1 MPAPLSAV
9 DAISPAFARTK
20 RLLLQPFRFGF
31 WARLGLVALV
41 TGESLSG
48 GWGGGSGFNFPRG
61 SGDDGDKFLL
71 LADPSWERALAYLPW
86 IIAGGIAV
94 FALGLLWTYVSSVF
108 RFVLLDAVLNDRCRL
123 GEGWRRWHPQ
133 GFSYFLWQI
142 GLSAA
147 MIASLAVL
155 FGLPVL
161 LAWWAGIFRQADQHI
176 GLLVVGGVGL
186 FFLFI
191 AWVVLGALVALF
203 AKDFVIPFMALEGLG
218 VLAAWRR
225 VLPLLRVEKL
235 AYAGYVL
242 MKIVLAVGGAVL
254 FGIINVILFL
264 VVFVLL
270 GLVGAGLFLAGKA
283 AGLTWDA
290 YTIGAVVVL
299 GVAVLAGLLY
309 LIAFVFVPAMV
320 FFQSYT
326 LHVLGSRYPRLDSL
340 LHPPPP
346 AATPAAA
353 APAPCPAS

>member
-48 GWGGGSGFNFPRG
+48 GWGGSGGFNWPQG

-71 LADPSWERALAYLPW
+71 LADPSWERSLAYLPW
-86 IIAGGIAV
+86 VVLAGVAVV
-94 FALGLLWTYVSSVF
+94 FALGLLWTYVASVF

-123 GEGWRRWHPQ
+123 GEGWRRWQPQ
-133 GFSYFLWQI
+133 GLSYFLWQI
-142 GLSAA
+142 GFSAA
-147 MIASLAVL
+147 MVASLAVL

-161 LAWWAGIFRQADQHI
+161 LAWRAGIFRQADQHI
-176 GLLVVGGVGL
+176 VLLVAGGVGL

-191 AWVVLGALVALF
+191 AWVVLGALAALF
-203 AKDFVIPFMALEGLG
+203 TKDFVIPFMALEGLG

-225 VLPLLRVEKL
+225 VLPLLRVEKM

-242 MKIVLAVGGAVL
+242 MKIVLAVGSAVL

-309 LIAFVFVPAMV
+309 LLAFVFVPAMV
-320 FFQSYT
+320 FFQNYT
-326 LHVLGSRYPRLDSL
+326 LHFLGSRYPLLDSL
-340 LHPPPP
+340 LHPAPP

-353 APAPCPAS
+353 APTP

>member
-1 MPAPLSAV
+1 
-9 DAISPAFARTK
+9 
-20 RLLLQPFRFGF
+20 
-31 WARLGLVALV
+31 
-41 TGESLSG
+41 
-48 GWGGGSGFNFPRG
+48 
-61 SGDDGDKFLL
+61 
-71 LADPSWERALAYLPW
+71 
-86 IIAGGIAV
+86 
-94 FALGLLWTYVSSVF
+94 
-108 RFVLLDAVLNDRCRL
+108 
-123 GEGWRRWHPQ
+123 
-133 GFSYFLWQI
+133 
-142 GLSAA
+142 
-147 MIASLAVL
+147 
-155 FGLPVL
+155 
-161 LAWWAGIFRQADQHI
+161 
-176 GLLVVGGVGL
+176 GVGL

-203 AKDFVIPFMALEGLG
+203 AKDFVVPFMALEGRG

-225 VLPLLRVEKL
+225 VLPLLRVEKM

-242 MKIVLAVGGAVL
+242 MKIVLAVGSAVL

-309 LIAFVFVPAMV
+309 LLAFVFVPAMV

-326 LHVLGSRYPRLDSL
+326 LHFLGARYPLLDSL

-346 AATPAAA
+346 AAAPAAA
-353 APAPCPAS
+353 APAPSPAS